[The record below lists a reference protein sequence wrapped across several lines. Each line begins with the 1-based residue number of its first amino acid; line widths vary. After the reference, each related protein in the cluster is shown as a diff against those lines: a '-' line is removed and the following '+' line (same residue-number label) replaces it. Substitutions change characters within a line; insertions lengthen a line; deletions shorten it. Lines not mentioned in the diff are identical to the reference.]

1 MGKKISLI
9 IISKNEIE
17 GIKFIGERVNA
28 QKKYLNEIILVDGQS
43 TDGTI
48 EYAKE
53 LGWNVIVQ
61 SDEEMGIM
69 NGIRIG
75 IENSNSE
82 YVTMFTPD
90 NNCIPEKI
98 EEIHN
103 VLTENITCDMV
114 TVSRY
119 YKDAKSYDDNL
130 VSGFGNWMFTS
141 MVNLLF
147 RANYTDVL
155 GIYRCFRK
163 SLINELG
170 IKLDLL
176 SISTTLCIRCKKRG
190 RKVIDIA
197 GDEPDRVGG
206 QSYRSY
212 IKNGLQELYTIL
224 REFIFQKL

>member
-1 MGKKISLI
+1 MEKKISLI

-17 GIKFIGERVNA
+17 GLRFIGERINS
-28 QKKYLNEIILVDGQS
+28 QKKFLNEIILVDGQS

-48 EYAKE
+48 EYAKT

-61 SDEEMGIM
+61 KDNELGII
-69 NGIRIG
+69 NGLRIG

-98 EEIHN
+98 EEVHN
-103 VLTENITCDMV
+103 ILSKDPTIDMI

-119 YKDAKSYDDNL
+119 FKDAKSYDDNL
-130 VSGFGNWMFTS
+130 ISGFGNWMFTFL
-141 MVNLLF
+141 VNLLF
-147 RANYTDVL
+147 RTKYTDVL
-155 GIYRCFRK
+155 GIYRCFKK
-163 SLINELG
+163 SLIKELG
-170 IKLDLL
+170 IKFDLL
-176 SISTTLCIRCKKRG
+176 SISTTLCIRCKKRDK
-190 RKVIDIA
+190 KVIDIA

-212 IKNGLQELYTIL
+212 IKNGIQELYTIF
-224 REFIFQKL
+224 REFIFKKL